1 MFLDF
6 IASQLGFLEYNEGTS
21 LESPRVEKNHRALND
36 NGKYLTSI
44 L

>member
-21 LESPRVEKNHRALND
+21 LGKPPR
-36 NGKYLTSI
+36 GKKPPSLE
-44 L
+44 